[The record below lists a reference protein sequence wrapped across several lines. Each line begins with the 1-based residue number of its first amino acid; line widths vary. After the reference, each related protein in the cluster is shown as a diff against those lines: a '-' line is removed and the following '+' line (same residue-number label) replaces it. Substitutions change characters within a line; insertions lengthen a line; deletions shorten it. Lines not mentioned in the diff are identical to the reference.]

1 MHAHAQTHKYR
12 GKRCPCTY
20 ISILQTHID
29 LYIRIHAVQSTKRW
43 TRYQKLRPTLMSFA
57 KSVRFFPH
65 MAVADQP
72 KLIRTKSSPP
82 CPQLHTYASMC
93 CALLLRIPQLA
104 PTRACTRTR
113 THIKTLTYL
122 RAYTHT
128 HTHTQVTIPFRCLL
142 PEFATLLTGLPRAL
156 LSF

>member
-1 MHAHAQTHKYR
+1 MYHIRIYMYTCMHMRKHKYR

-72 KLIRTKSSPP
+72 KLIRTKSPPLSP
-82 CPQLHTYASMC
+82 
-93 CALLLRIPQLA
+93 
-104 PTRACTRTR
+104 CT
-113 THIKTLTYL
+113 L
-122 RAYTHT
+122 
-128 HTHTQVTIPFRCLL
+128 FRRGLWCLL
-142 PEFATLLTGLPRAL
+142 IEPHSAHFAFFCAKVPNFTLV
-156 LSF
+156 SHS